1 MNIRMPTRGEIHAA
15 FEQGEGAVVGL
26 FIGVGKQ
33 LEELAGQLEKQAAA
47 IKELQAR
54 LAKNSRNSSKPPSS
68 DGYGKPKRT
77 ESLRK
82 PGQKPNGGQPGHEG
96 QTLKRSEQPDRI
108 EIHAVGDCLQC
119 AASLAGVV
127 AVAHEDRQVFDI
139 PAMRIEVTAHRA
151 EVKVCP
157 ECGAENR
164 GCFPVG
170 VAGPVQYGNGVKT
183 WAAYFQNQH
192 FVPVA
197 RTAQI
202 FEDLLGHRIAEG
214 TLIQSG
220 RELSVCVEPA
230 TAAVKEQLRHAEVL
244 HADESGLRAKGKL
257 HWLHVAS
264 TDRLTDYT
272 VHARR
277 GKVAMDEA
285 GVLPGF
291 KGRVIHDHWKTYF
304 GYGDCAHGLCNAH
317 HLRELQWVEKEY
329 GQRWAAAMAGLLVEI
344 KDAVEVARDGGAGA
358 LPAGSLADFGR
369 RYDGVVKAGY
379 AANPRPPA
387 NRGGGTPKKKGRPA
401 QAPPLNLLDRLRDFK
416 PQTLAFMHDFRVP
429 FDNNLAERDVR
440 MVKLKQKVS
449 GGFRTLEGAKDFAR
463 IRGYISTARKNAVN
477 VFDAIR
483 DAFCGKPFIPS
494 CAPQ

>member
-1 MNIRMPTRGEIHAA
+1 M
-15 FEQGEGAVVGL
+15 
-26 FIGVGKQ
+26 GKR
-33 LEELAGQLEKQAAA
+33 LEELAGQLGKQAAA
-47 IKELQAR
+47 VKELQAR

-108 EIHAVGDCLQC
+108 EIHAAGDCLQC

-202 FEDLLGHRIAEG
+202 FEDLLW
-214 TLIQSG
+214 LW
-220 RELSVCVEPA
+220 
-230 TAAVKEQLRHAEVL
+230 
-244 HADESGLRAKGKL
+244 GLRP
-257 HWLHVAS
+257 WPV
-264 TDRLTDYT
+264 
-272 VHARR
+272 
-277 GKVAMDEA
+277 
-285 GVLPGF
+285 
-291 KGRVIHDHWKTYF
+291 
-304 GYGDCAHGLCNAH
+304 
-317 HLRELQWVEKEY
+317 
-329 GQRWAAAMAGLLVEI
+329 QRAP
-344 KDAVEVARDGGAGA
+344 
-358 LPAGSLADFGR
+358 PAGIAVGR
-369 RYDGVVKAGY
+369 KGVWPALGGGDG
-379 AANPRPPA
+379 RPPGG
-387 NRGGGTPKKKGRPA
+387 NQGCRGGGPGR
-401 QAPPLNLLDRLRDFK
+401 RR
-416 PQTLAFMHDFRVP
+416 
-429 FDNNLAERDVR
+429 
-440 MVKLKQKVS
+440 
-449 GGFRTLEGAKDFAR
+449 GGVAR
-463 IRGYISTARKNAVN
+463 RIVGGLWAAL
-477 VFDAIR
+477 
-483 DAFCGKPFIPS
+483 
-494 CAPQ
+494 